1 VKILPNNIAVLEN
14 DSHISRWVE
23 ETGKLDHDEYS
34 LPIILKHIKE
44 GDYVVDAGAFIGDHT
59 VAYAKAVGSTGRV
72 YAFEPNL
79 SAYECLVYN
88 CPSAITIKAGL
99 SDKPRSQFLSVAE
112 NAGASRI
119 SACGDRVVPVV
130 ALDSYDLPKLDF
142 FKLDVEGFEVSAL
155 KGAKKTITKHRPIMW
170 IEVNEHALQQRDESP
185 ISLITYLRSELGYG
199 LESFPPE
206 EGPQYDLL
214 CKPL

>member
-1 VKILPNNIAVLEN
+1 MKILPNNIAVLEN

-59 VAYAKAVGSTGRV
+59 VAYVKAVGSTGRV

-99 SDKPRSQFLSVAE
+99 SNKPSSQFLSVAE

-119 SACGDRVVPVV
+119 SACGD
-130 ALDSYDLPKLDF
+130 
-142 FKLDVEGFEVSAL
+142 
-155 KGAKKTITKHRPIMW
+155 
-170 IEVNEHALQQRDESP
+170 
-185 ISLITYLRSELGYG
+185 
-199 LESFPPE
+199 
-206 EGPQYDLL
+206 
-214 CKPL
+214 

>member
-1 VKILPNNIAVLEN
+1 MKILPSNIAVLEK

-34 LPIILKHIKE
+34 LPIILKYIKD

-59 VAYAKAVGSTGRV
+59 IAYVKAVGSTGRV

-88 CPSAITIKAGL
+88 CPSAITVKAGL
-99 SDKPRSQFLSVAE
+99 SDKPSTQFFSVAD
-112 NAGASRI
+112 NVGSSRI
-119 SACGDRVVPVV
+119 TDSGDRTVFVV
-130 ALDSYDLPKLDF
+130 ALDSYELPRLNF

-155 KGAKKTITKHRPIMW
+155 KGAKKTIAKHRPVMW
-170 IEVNEHALQQRDESP
+170 VEVNEYALQQRGESP
-185 ISLITYLRSELGYG
+185 FSLITYLKTQLGYEI
-199 LESFPPE
+199 ESFPPE
-206 EGPQYDLL
+206 EGLQYDLL